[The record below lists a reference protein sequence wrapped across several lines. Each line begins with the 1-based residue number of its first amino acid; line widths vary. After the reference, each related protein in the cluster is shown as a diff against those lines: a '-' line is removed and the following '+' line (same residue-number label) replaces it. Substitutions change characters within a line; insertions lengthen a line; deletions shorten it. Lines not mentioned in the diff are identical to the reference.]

1 MVIRLGPA
9 NALAMFEGNDG
20 VDFYR
25 ILGVAQRASSAEIKA
40 AFRQLAKVLHPD
52 CNAGDRAAVTLF
64 TAVHHAYTVLLNA
77 QSRAAYDGYLER
89 VRVRAEAEAAEARVP
104 GHWSLWREVVTTTAT
119 TIVLTACLTAGI
131 SIWQWSHRP
140 PHDQA
145 LRPGPQAADPG
156 VASAKSFAPPAISR
170 EELVELLFGNEMGR
184 QTGEAAYSATMPTA
198 AKQPSSPSTGSDIPT
213 STIDPAPV
221 NSVGPPP
228 HGMDQ
233 NARMQA
239 ERLVDRGE
247 RYLADGNIAVS
258 RLYFARAAEL
268 GLAAAATRLAETF
281 EPDALARHGVHG
293 VRPDPNEAAKWR
305 KRALELGSETAA
317 TSAGLP

>member
-1 MVIRLGPA
+1 
-9 NALAMFEGNDG
+9 
-20 VDFYR
+20 
-25 ILGVAQRASSAEIKA
+25 
-40 AFRQLAKVLHPD
+40 
-52 CNAGDRAAVTLF
+52 
-64 TAVHHAYTVLLNA
+64 
-77 QSRAAYDGYLER
+77 
-89 VRVRAEAEAAEARVP
+89 
-104 GHWSLWREVVTTTAT
+104 
-119 TIVLTACLTAGI
+119 
-131 SIWQWSHRP
+131 
-140 PHDQA
+140 
-145 LRPGPQAADPG
+145 
-156 VASAKSFAPPAISR
+156 
-170 EELVELLFGNEMGR
+170 
-184 QTGEAAYSATMPTA
+184 
-198 AKQPSSPSTGSDIPT
+198 
-213 STIDPAPV
+213 
-221 NSVGPPP
+221 
-228 HGMDQ
+228 MDQ